1 MITRGLSQRPG
12 GRAVQ
17 QFVRNWRQGCAATGL
32 VLLTG
37 CVTPPPVTPTL
48 TTTPVHEGRLFL
60 RVDSDP
66 PSITQAEIR
75 LQGSA
80 QAGELTLFGPLGTTQ
95 GLLRW
100 TPAEAVWTRGQEEQ
114 RFSSLDQLLV
124 RMLGTSLPVPT
135 VFAWLEGRAV
145 PLEGWELLSLPSEAQ
160 PLVARRR
167 YPAPTLE
174 LRLRLAP

>member
-1 MITRGLSQRPG
+1 MITRGLSLRPG

-17 QFVRNWRQGCAATGL
+17 QFVRNWLQGCAAAGL
-32 VLLTG
+32 VLLSG
-37 CVTPPPVTPTL
+37 CSTPPVVAPAQ

-60 RVDSDP
+60 RVDSSP

-80 QAGELTLFGPLGTTQ
+80 EAGELTFFGPLGTTQ

-114 RFSSLDQLLV
+114 RFSSLDQLLT

-145 PLEGWELLSLPSEAQ
+145 PLEGWELISLPSETQ

-167 YPAPTLE
+167 SPEPTLE
-174 LRLRLAP
+174 LRLRLEP